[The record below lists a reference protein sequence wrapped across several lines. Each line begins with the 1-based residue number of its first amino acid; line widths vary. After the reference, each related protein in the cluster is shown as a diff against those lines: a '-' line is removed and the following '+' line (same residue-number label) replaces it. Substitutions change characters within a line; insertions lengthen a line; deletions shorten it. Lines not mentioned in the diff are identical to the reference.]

1 MLDAAELLLAG
12 LEDFL
17 LEDASDASTFTFLDL
32 AGGPILTA
40 GLLSSSLTTVGL
52 ISLVGC
58 SFSAGF
64 SFSAFFV
71 SLVLALLQSSFPV
84 AFGFEA
90 VGGVD
95 FVSTLTSF
103 SSFLTLSLGSSLIL
117 EEDAADARPG
127 FLETIKEDFPLAV
140 WTFPI

>member
-17 LEDASDASTFTFLDL
+17 LEDASDASTFTFFDL

-52 ISLVGC
+52 ISLGC

-117 EEDAADARPG
+117 EEDAVDARPG
-127 FLETIKEDFPLAV
+127 FLEAIKEDFPLAV